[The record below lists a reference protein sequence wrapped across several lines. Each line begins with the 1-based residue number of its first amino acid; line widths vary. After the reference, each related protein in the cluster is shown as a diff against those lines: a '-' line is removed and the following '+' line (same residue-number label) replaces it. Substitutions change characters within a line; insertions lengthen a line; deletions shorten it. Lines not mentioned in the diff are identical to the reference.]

1 MTINE
6 IAVWVLIAVV
16 SLGFI
21 EHKITALSQTL
32 ARLGNQVSS
41 LRMNVSSIEGGS
53 DALRQAINDIDRKV
67 EGLAIAVYGI
77 SDRLDQA
84 ATQIDDDTEDRLSN
98 TNSLHERLD
107 NIERL
112 INDLRGDINSSHPQ
126 AA

>member
-6 IAVWVLIAVV
+6 IAVWIVIAVL
-16 SLGFI
+16 SLAFI

-32 ARLGNQVSS
+32 ARLDNQVSS
-41 LRMNVSSIEGGS
+41 LGMDVSSIKSGS
-53 DALRQAINDIDRKV
+53 DALRRAINDIDSKV

-84 ATQIDDDTEDRLSN
+84 ATQIDADSEDRLSN
-98 TNSLHERLD
+98 TDSLHERLD

-112 INDLRGDINSSHPQ
+112 IHDLRDDINSSHPKV
-126 AA
+126 A